1 VFAAPEAAAPELA
14 APVVEAAAARGPA
27 AQAGLAAVVLGL
39 GRLLFVFV
47 VGSLGA
53 NQHGK
58 QGKTARNS

>member
-1 VFAAPEAAAPELA
+1 LLRRRLLRRSLLHLSWRRLL
-14 APVVEAAAARGPA
+14 RG
-27 AQAGLAAVVLGL
+27 GLLRRPGWL
-39 GRLLFVFV
+39 LLCWGWGRLLFVFV